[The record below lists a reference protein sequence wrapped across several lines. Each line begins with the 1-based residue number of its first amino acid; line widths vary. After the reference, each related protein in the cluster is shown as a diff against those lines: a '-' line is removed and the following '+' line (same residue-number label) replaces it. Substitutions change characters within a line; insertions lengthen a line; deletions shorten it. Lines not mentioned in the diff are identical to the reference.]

1 MVALIGVSLVTKAP
15 KQATIWGFCVPGD
28 SITISF
34 GGTQISATTTVFR
47 GDHVWTAKLPAT
59 AASIKEEHTVTAKS
73 TKEGKTIALSG
84 VLFGDVWVC
93 SGQSVSEYA
102 FVARCEDCSV
112 FFI

>member
-1 MVALIGVSLVTKAP
+1 MVLQSAP

-34 GGTQISATTTVFR
+34 GGTQISATTTMFR

-59 AASIKEEHTVTAKS
+59 AASIKDEHTVSAKS
-73 TKEGKTIALSG
+73 MKEGKTITLSG

-93 SGQSVSEYA
+93 
-102 FVARCEDCSV
+102 R
-112 FFI
+112 